1 MTEMRVITVI
11 SAALLLVAGCSAQRV
26 VNTGEWETVTATST
40 SVAPPLPPTN
50 PAHLA
55 NAFDYVAHPNGEGG
69 DAGYYFATPSGRWQC
84 AILPRDKAGCQSSAW
99 PSAMGIPGEPDTVP
113 NAAGAEKPPNA
124 VVVEPE
130 GAPHFTTTDQPEFAL
145 STGSATVLPFNKAL
159 IVARFRCNIQETGV
173 SCLSEQS
180 GKGFTF
186 SADEGFLPEYSEV
199 PVDAP

>member
-1 MTEMRVITVI
+1 MGDGHCDEHVRRT
-11 SAALLLVAGCSAQRV
+11 AAAA
-26 VNTGEWETVTATST
+26 
-40 SVAPPLPPTN
+40 TN

-84 AILPRDKAGCQSSAW
+84 AILPRDKAGCQSRLA
-99 PSAMGIPGEPDTVP
+99 SAMGIAGEPDTVP

-124 VVVEPE
+124 VVVEAGGRRPLRDR
-130 GAPHFTTTDQPEFAL
+130 P
-145 STGSATVLPFNKAL
+145 TGIRTEYRVANVLPFNKTL

>member
-11 SAALLLVAGCSAQRV
+11 PAALLLVAGCSAQRV
-26 VNTGEWETVTATST
+26 VNTGEWETVAPTRTET
-40 SVAPPLPPTN
+40 APPLPPTN

-99 PSAMGIPGEPDTVP
+99 PSAMGVPGEPDTVP
-113 NAAGAEKPPNA
+113 NAAGEQNPPNA
-124 VVVEPE
+124 VVIEPQGE
-130 GAPHFTTTDQPEFAL
+130 AHFTTTDQPDFAL

-173 SCLSEQS
+173 SCLSEES

-186 SADEGFLPEYSEV
+186 SSDEGFLPEYSEV